1 MNSETQ
7 LCFGGSIGIDEPL
20 RASGIEGVDALPWG
34 SHFCQ
39 FYRNADELL
48 EIVAPYFA
56 AGLAAQELC
65 LWAVAA
71 PVGVEDAEAALRRL
85 SPKKR
90 NGRAGGHIDILPFEA
105 VYVHEGRLDGAH
117 ALRMLE
123 NKLEEAS
130 ARGYVG
136 LRVAGN
142 ASEFGG
148 KDWPHIAKYETRLGS
163 LVASRRIL
171 SLCAYPLSCCGASEV
186 LDIIARHDFALMRR
200 NGRWDVVENIAAHRA
215 RQALRDSEEYFRLMA
230 QGAPD
235 TALFTL
241 DPDGRVA
248 SWNHGAQRICGWTAA
263 EIVGRD
269 VAVFYPEDR
278 RGAAAQELE
287 LAAAHGG
294 YKGESECLRKDGT
307 SFPVEMQISPLRDD
321 RGRLRGYA
329 RTMRDV
335 SERKRCEREA
345 MASQAHLRALVE
357 SAVDGIVT
365 LDESGVILSVNSAA
379 LRMFGYEPSEA
390 IGRPLDLFVPQAAQP
405 GSFLT
410 DWPAAKDAAPESGDL
425 LARRKDGS
433 SFPLELTIGEAPFDG
448 GRLFIGFLRDL
459 TERRRAEAQMSKLR
473 IDRFDL
479 MAQVAAGVAHE
490 INQPLSAIAAYLGTA
505 RRLLQRG
512 RRAEEATVDL
522 DRILERAVAQVMRSA
537 QIIGELRGVV
547 AAAEPDK
554 TLQSLHRIIEE
565 ARGVAGA
572 DVTAA
577 KVAVTV
583 ALAADNDRVIVDRAQ
598 MRQVLINLE
607 RNAVEAMQRADR
619 RELVISTRL
628 VEDGMIRTDIA
639 DTGAGLSEEITSLL
653 FEPFVTTKTHGLGVG
668 LAVSRAIVEAHY
680 GRLWAESN
688 PGGGAI
694 LSFTLPLAGEHGDAA
709 YADAE

>member
-1 MNSETQ
+1 M
-7 LCFGGSIGIDEPL
+7 
-20 RASGIEGVDALPWG
+20 AWG

-56 AGLAAQELC
+56 AGVAAQELC
-65 LWAVAA
+65 LWAVAP
-71 PVGVEDAEAALRRL
+71 PVSVEQARAALGRL
-85 SPKKR
+85 SPQLRK
-90 NGRAGGHIDILPFEA
+90 GRAAGLIEIAPFEA
-105 VYVHEGRLDGAH
+105 VYLHEGRLDGAH
-117 ALRMLE
+117 ALRVLE

-130 ARGYVG
+130 VRGFAG

-142 ASEFGG
+142 AFEFGAEE
-148 KDWPHIAKYETRLGS
+148 WPHIAKYETRLGS
-163 LVASRRIL
+163 LVSSRRIL
-171 SLCAYPLSCCGASEV
+171 SLCSYPLSCCGASEV
-186 LDIIARHDFALMRR
+186 LDVIARHDFALMRR
-200 NGRWDVVENIAAHRA
+200 NGQWEVIENVAAHRA
-215 RQALRDSEEYFRLMA
+215 RQAQRESEEYFRLMA

-241 DPDGRVA
+241 DPEGRVA
-248 SWNHGAQRICGWTAA
+248 SWNLGAERICGWTAA

-278 RGAAAQELE
+278 RGAAAQELDS
-287 LAAAHGG
+287 AVAHGG

-307 SFPVEMQISPLRDD
+307 SFPVEMQVSPLRDD
-321 RGRLRGYA
+321 RGRLRGFA

-379 LRMFGYEPSEA
+379 LRMFAYEPGEA
-390 IGRPLDLFVPQAAQP
+390 IGRPFGLFVPQALEP
-405 GSFLT
+405 GSFLA
-410 DWPAAKDAAPESGDL
+410 DWPAARDAEPEVGGL
-425 LARRKDGS
+425 VGRRKDGS
-433 SFPLELTIGEAPFDG
+433 AFPLELTITEAPFEG

-459 TERRRAEAQMSKLR
+459 TERRRAEAQMHKLR
-473 IDRFDL
+473 VDRFDL

-490 INQPLSAIAAYLGTA
+490 VNQPLSAIAAYLGTA
-505 RRLLQRG
+505 RRLLQRV
-512 RRAEEATVDL
+512 RRGEGVAVDL
-522 DRILERAVAQVMRSA
+522 ERILERAVAQVMRSA

-565 ARGVAGA
+565 TSGVAGA
-572 DVTAA
+572 DETTA
-577 KVAVTV
+577 KVAVTI
-583 ALAADNDRVIVDRAQ
+583 ALAAANDRVIVDRAQ

-607 RNAVEAMQRADR
+607 RNAVEAMQRAER

-628 VEDGMIRTDIA
+628 EGGMIRTDIA

-709 YADAE
+709 YAEAE

>member
-1 MNSETQ
+1 MHSETQ
-7 LCFGGSIGIDEPL
+7 LCFDGSIGIDEPL
-20 RASGIEGVDALPWG
+20 RVSGIEGVGELAWG

-56 AGLAAQELC
+56 AGVAAQELC
-65 LWAVAA
+65 LWAVA
-71 PVGVEDAEAALRRL
+71 PPLGVEQAWAALRRL
-85 SPKKR
+85 SPQLRK
-90 NGRAGGHIDILPFEA
+90 GRAAGLIEIAPFEA
-105 VYVHEGRLDGAH
+105 VYVNEGRLDGAH
-117 ALRMLE
+117 ALRVLE
-123 NKLEEAS
+123 NKLEEATV
-130 ARGYVG
+130 RGFAG
-136 LRVAGN
+136 LRVASN
-142 ASEFGG
+142 AFEFGAEE
-148 KDWPHIAKYETRLGS
+148 WPHIAKYETRLGS
-163 LVASRRIL
+163 FVLSRRIL
-171 SLCAYPLSCCGASEV
+171 SLCSYPLSCCGASEV
-186 LDIIARHDFALMRR
+186 LDVIARHDFALMRR
-200 NGRWDVVENIAAHRA
+200 NGQWEVIENVAAHRA
-215 RQALRDSEEYFRLMA
+215 RQAQRESEEYFRLMA

-241 DPDGRVA
+241 DPEGRVA
-248 SWNHGAQRICGWTAA
+248 SWNHGAERICGWTAA

-269 VAVFYPEDR
+269 VAVFYPVDR
-278 RGAAAQELE
+278 RGAAAQELDS
-287 LAAAHGG
+287 AVAHGG

-307 SFPVEMQISPLRDD
+307 SFPVEMQVSPLRDD
-321 RGRLRGYA
+321 RGRLRGFA

-379 LRMFGYEPSEA
+379 LRMFGYEPGEA
-390 IGRPLDLFVPQAAQP
+390 IGRPLDLFVPQALEP
-405 GSFLT
+405 GSFLA
-410 DWPAAKDAAPESGDL
+410 DWPAGRDAEPEAGGL
-425 LARRKDGS
+425 VGRRKDGS
-433 SFPLELTIGEAPFDG
+433 AFPLELTITEAPFEG

-459 TERRRAEAQMSKLR
+459 TERRRAEAQMHKLR
-473 IDRFDL
+473 VDRFDL

-490 INQPLSAIAAYLGTA
+490 VNQPLSAIAAYLGTA
-505 RRLLQRG
+505 RRLLQRV
-512 RRAEEATVDL
+512 RRGEGVAVDL
-522 DRILERAVAQVMRSA
+522 ERILERAVGQVMRSA

-565 ARGVAGA
+565 TSGVAGA
-572 DVTAA
+572 DETTA
-577 KVAVTV
+577 KVAVTI
-583 ALAADNDRVIVDRAQ
+583 ALAAANDRVIVDRAQ

-607 RNAVEAMQRADR
+607 RNAVEAMQRAER

-628 VEDGMIRTDIA
+628 VEGGMIRTDIA

-709 YADAE
+709 YAEAE